1 VPKAYVA
8 VQITLTTGSTAYSLA
23 SLVRAIEAD
32 TPGECRQLILEAD
45 AANTAG
51 SKISVGDASIGASR
65 YSFQLGP
72 GDARG
77 WDDPGG
83 LVRMSHI
90 YLRGSA
96 DGLKVNV
103 GVMN

>member
-1 VPKAYVA
+1 MPKAYVS
-8 VQITLTTGSTAYSLA
+8 VQVTLTTGSTAYSLA
-23 SLVRAIEAD
+23 TLVRAIEAD
-32 TPGECRQLILEAD
+32 TPGECRQLIIEAD
-45 AANTAG
+45 AANAAD
-51 SKISVGDASIGASR
+51 SKISVGDASISGTR

-83 LVRMSHI
+83 LVRMASI

-96 DGLKVNV
+96 DGLKLNV